1 MSSPSSFS
9 SRTYWAPLALL
20 AFALVWRVVKLNL
33 GAADPLPNFAPWMA
47 LAFAGAVL
55 TPRSWPFWIIPAA
68 MLVIDAATPASMLW
82 AAPVYVAVV
91 YGCILI
97 AAMAGRAMS
106 GRNLGVM
113 GTLGGTVLCSL
124 GFYVV
129 TNTFSWITDPT
140 YAKTAMGW
148 WQALTVGVPG
158 FPPTWTFLRNALL
171 GDTFFA
177 VLLLIA
183 HNAEAMVRRQPRL
196 PWMGAVRAA

>member
-1 MSSPSSFS
+1 MSSPSSPS

-20 AFALVWRVVKLNL
+20 AFALVWRVFKLNL

-47 LAFAGAVL
+47 LAFAGAAL
-55 TPRSWPFWIIPAA
+55 APRSWPFWIIPAA
-68 MLVIDAATPASMLW
+68 MLLIDAVTPASMLW
-82 AAPVYVAVV
+82 AAPLYVAVV
-91 YGCILI
+91 YGCIFL
-97 AAMAGRAMS
+97 AAMAGQALS
-106 GRNLGVM
+106 GRNLGVL

-148 WQALTVGVPG
+148 WQALTIGVPG

-183 HNAEAMVRRQPRL
+183 HNAEAMVRQQPRL
-196 PWMGAVRAA
+196 PWVGAARA